1 MTFYIYVRSGINNK
15 LVPLLSLLRIAK
27 KENRKI
33 KCCWGEDAYIN
44 KSLFSF
50 LDLFKNINDIEFI
63 NMNEYI
69 NVFNNV
75 NNKIYNRDGS
85 DRNRNEIIYKK
96 DPNTIIVFNKIVHL
110 ISYKEDNVIG
120 NYVPYPRE
128 NKETTQIISELRDIV
143 KDLIPVQEI
152 QNKINETTNTFKNKN
167 VIGLHVRT
175 TDGGFTDIPY
185 KDVFGFINKLLD
197 EDNNKDKKV
206 YVSCDNLSLENE
218 IKETFSNKVLFF
230 SNPFGSNYADK
241 FNRSSSGTI
250 NAVCEMF
257 ILSRCNKF
265 YGTPGSSLSFMVW
278 LLRSDKFLDFWC
290 KNPWN

>member
-69 NVFNNV
+69 NVFKNE

-96 DPNTIIVFNKIVHL
+96 DPNNIIVFNKIVHL

-152 QNKINETTNTFKNKN
+152 QNKIIEITNTFKNKN

-185 KDVFGFINKLLD
+185 KK
-197 EDNNKDKKV
+197 
-206 YVSCDNLSLENE
+206 
-218 IKETFSNKVLFF
+218 
-230 SNPFGSNYADK
+230 
-241 FNRSSSGTI
+241 
-250 NAVCEMF
+250 
-257 ILSRCNKF
+257 
-265 YGTPGSSLSFMVW
+265 
-278 LLRSDKFLDFWC
+278 
-290 KNPWN
+290 